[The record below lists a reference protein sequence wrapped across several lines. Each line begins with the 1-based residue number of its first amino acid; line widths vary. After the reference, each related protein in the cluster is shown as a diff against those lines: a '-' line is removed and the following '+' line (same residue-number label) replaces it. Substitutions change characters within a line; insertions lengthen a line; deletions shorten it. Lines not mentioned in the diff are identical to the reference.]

1 MIDAATQRKNM
12 IDSQVRP
19 SDVSDRRIIR
29 AMHNVPRELFV
40 PSNIRALSYMDN
52 DLKIRAADA
61 TGPERYLLAPRLQA
75 KLLQLADIA
84 ADDLVLDIGC
94 ASGYSTAIL
103 AQIADSV
110 VGLEVVASLAEQASK
125 NLAKLSIDNAAVVT
139 GSLET
144 GLATEGPY
152 DVIVLNGAVP
162 DVPATLVAQLKP
174 GGRLVTVLSSDKKT
188 GSAALVHNVDGRV
201 DYIPSFDA
209 GTQLL
214 PGFIH
219 PPVFA
224 L

>member
-12 IDSQVRP
+12 VDSQVRP
-19 SDVSDRRIIR
+19 SDVSDRRIVR
-29 AMHNVPRELFV
+29 AMLNVPRELFV
-40 PSNIRALSYMDN
+40 PSNIKALSYLDD

-61 TGPERYLLAPRLQA
+61 DGPARYLLAPRIQA

-110 VGLEVVASLAEQASK
+110 VGLEVIAGLAEQASK
-125 NLAKLSIDNAAVVT
+125 TLAKLGIDNAAVVS
-139 GSLET
+139 GPLED
-144 GLATEGPY
+144 GLAAEGPY
-152 DVIVLNGAVP
+152 DVIVLNGTVP
-162 DVPATLVAQLKP
+162 SVPPALVAQLKP
-174 GGRLVTVLSSDKKT
+174 GGHLVAIIARE
-188 GSAALVHNVDGRV
+188 GEIGAAALVGNVAGRV
-201 DYIPSFDA
+201 DHITSFDA
-209 GTQLL
+209 GAQPL
-214 PGFIH
+214 PGFMH